1 MKKQSTFVIEDEESL
16 KQWIEK
22 DNMLLIFDV
31 HLHWTGS
38 CEVLTPCFDQT
49 YVQHERA
56 EERLVFLTME
66 GPKFAD
72 QFESMVTFSES
83 CVMTLD
89 DLIPID
95 NSSKDTP
102 TTNDNANAN
111 DIGERLKMLLRK
123 EDKGC
128 APLFLAVKGKKIVS
142 IILGANYPSLLKVVS
157 DQMPPLPGDEIE
169 KSLID

>member
-1 MKKQSTFVIEDEESL
+1 MKKQSTFAIEDEESL
-16 KQWIEK
+16 TQWIEK
-22 DNMLLIFDV
+22 DNMLLIIDV

-66 GPKFAD
+66 GPRFAD

-83 CVMTLD
+83 CMMTLD

-102 TTNDNANAN
+102 TTNVN
-111 DIGERLKMLLRK
+111 DIGERLKMLLCK

-142 IILGANYPSLLKVVS
+142 IILGANYPSLLKIVS
-157 DQMPPLPGDEIE
+157 DQMPPLSGDEIE